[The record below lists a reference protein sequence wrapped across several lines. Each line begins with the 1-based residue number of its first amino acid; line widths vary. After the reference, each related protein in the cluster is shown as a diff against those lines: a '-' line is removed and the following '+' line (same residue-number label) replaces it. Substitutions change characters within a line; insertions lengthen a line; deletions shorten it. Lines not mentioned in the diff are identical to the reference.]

1 MKKEIRICG
10 FGGQGVILSGFI
22 IGKAAA
28 VFMDYHAV
36 QSQSYGPEARGGAAR
51 SEIVI
56 SDKKIGYPRP
66 TSVDLLV
73 SMSQEAFDSYR
84 DDIRDDTVIVVDP
97 DLVPDYNIGKSVYT
111 VRAQKIAEE
120 LISKEY
126 FSPLITRT
134 EKAPIHLVNE
144 ILNYLIDSKIRNP
157 EIITFC
163 TMNLILSKI
172 RKTFGHDH
180 SWKNRY
186 LNVIRNHLLER
197 SILDYTHS

>member
-84 DDIRDDTVIVVDP
+84 DDIRDDTWHFAAIIP
-97 DLVPDYNIGKSVYT
+97 DEAIWRDDVPW
-111 VRAQKIAEE
+111 
-120 LISKEY
+120 
-126 FSPLITRT
+126 
-134 EKAPIHLVNE
+134 
-144 ILNYLIDSKIRNP
+144 ILDANP
-157 EIITFC
+157 EIEDVGELETIVVRNGTEIEVKRVDPTLMQNDIINTMPLVKDLGITPN
-163 TMNLILSKI
+163 TP
-172 RKTFGHDH
+172 
-180 SWKNRY
+180 RY
-186 LNVIRNHLLER
+186 
-197 SILDYTHS
+197 